1 MRVFITGGSGWIGSG
16 VVPALIAAGHE
27 VTGLARSDASAA
39 ALTAAGA
46 AVRRGDIGDLAVLRE
61 ESLAADAVVHLAF
74 RHDIAF
80 SGRFDE
86 AVDADRAAAEA
97 IGEALA
103 GTGKVFGLASGVPV
117 TDGAAATEADGHD
130 LGTDASGPA
139 RRFAVAEYVLGLAER
154 GVRSM
159 VFRFP
164 IVYGAGDPGF
174 TATMIQ
180 ADRDKGLAAWIGE
193 GTNRWSGVHRDDAA
207 ELIRLAVENAPAGST
222 LHVVGDE
229 GVAIRDLAAVV
240 GERLGIPTGSVAP
253 EDAAAHFGWL
263 AGFLAHD
270 RAASSEATRAL
281 LGWRPEHPSFLADL
295 EEGHYFKS

>member
-16 VVPALIAAGHE
+16 AVRALIAAGHQ
-27 VTGLARSDASAA
+27 VTGLARSDESAA
-39 ALTAAGA
+39 ALAAAGA
-46 AVRRGDIGDLAVLRE
+46 AVRRGDIGDLGVLRDDA
-61 ESLAADAVVHLAF
+61 LAADAVVHLAF

-103 GTGKVFGLASGVPV
+103 GTGKAFGLASGVPV
-117 TDGAAATEADGHD
+117 TEGAAATEADGHD
-130 LGTDASGPA
+130 LGPDASGPA
-139 RRFAVAEYVLGLAER
+139 RRYAIGEYVLGLAER

-174 TATMIQ
+174 TATMVQ
-180 ADRDKGLAAWIGE
+180 VARDKGLAAWIGE

-207 ELIRLAVENAPAGST
+207 DLVRLAVEQAPAGST

-229 GVAIRDLAAVV
+229 GVAIRDLAAVI
-240 GERLGIPTGSVAP
+240 GKRLGVPTGSVAP

-263 AGFLAHD
+263 AGFIGAD
-270 RAASSEATRAL
+270 RAASSEATRQL
-281 LGWRPEHPSFLADL
+281 LGWKPERPGFLADL
-295 EEGHYFKS
+295 EEGHYF

>member
-16 VVPALIAAGHE
+16 AVRALIAAGHQ
-27 VTGLARSDASAA
+27 VTGLARSDDSAA
-39 ALTAAGA
+39 ALAAAGA
-46 AVRRGDIGDLAVLRE
+46 AVRRGDIGDLGVLRDE
-61 ESLAADAVVHLAF
+61 ALAADAVVHLAF

-103 GTGKVFGLASGVPV
+103 GTGKAFGLASGVPV
-117 TDGAAATEADGHD
+117 TEGAAATEADGHD
-130 LGTDASGPA
+130 LGPDASGPA
-139 RRFAVAEYVLGLAER
+139 RRYAIGEYVLGLAER

-174 TATMIQ
+174 TATMVQ
-180 ADRDKGLAAWIGE
+180 VARDKGLAAWIGE

-207 ELIRLAVENAPAGST
+207 DLVRLAVEQAPAGST

-229 GVAIRDLAAVV
+229 GVAIRDLAAVI
-240 GERLGIPTGSVAP
+240 GKRLGVPTGSVAP
-253 EDAAAHFGWL
+253 ADAAAHFGWL
-263 AGFLAHD
+263 AGFIGAD
-270 RAASSEATRAL
+270 RAASSEATRQL
-281 LGWRPEHPSFLADL
+281 LGWKPERPGFLADL
-295 EEGHYFKS
+295 EEGHYF

>member
-16 VVPALIAAGHE
+16 AVRALIAAGHQ
-27 VTGLARSDASAA
+27 VTGLARSDDSAA

-46 AVRRGDIGDLAVLRE
+46 AVRRGDIGDLGVLRDE
-61 ESLAADAVVHLAF
+61 ALAADAVVHLAF

-103 GTGKVFGLASGVPV
+103 GTGKAFGLASGVPV
-117 TDGAAATEADGHD
+117 TEGSATTEADGHD
-130 LGTDASGPA
+130 LGPDASGPA
-139 RRFAVAEYVLGLAER
+139 RRYAIGEYVLGLAER

-174 TATMIQ
+174 TATMVQ
-180 ADRDKGLAAWIGE
+180 VARDKGLAAWIGE

-207 ELIRLAVENAPAGST
+207 DLVRLAVEQAPAGST

-229 GVAIRDLAAVV
+229 GVAIRDLAAVI
-240 GERLGIPTGSVAP
+240 GKRLGIPTGSVAP

-263 AGFLAHD
+263 AGFIGAD
-270 RAASSEATRAL
+270 RAASSEATRQL
-281 LGWRPEHPSFLADL
+281 LGWKPERPGFLADL
-295 EEGHYFKS
+295 EAGHYF

>member
-16 VVPALIAAGHE
+16 AVRSLIAAGHQ
-27 VTGLARSDASAA
+27 VTGLARSDDSAA
-39 ALTAAGA
+39 ALAAAGA
-46 AVRRGDIGDLAVLRE
+46 AVRRGDIGDLGVLRDE
-61 ESLAADAVVHLAF
+61 ALAADAVVHLAF

-103 GTGKVFGLASGVPV
+103 GTGKAFGLASGVPV
-117 TDGAAATEADGHD
+117 TEGAAATEADGHD
-130 LGTDASGPA
+130 LGPDASGPA
-139 RRFAVAEYVLGLAER
+139 RRYAIGEYVLGLAER

-174 TATMIQ
+174 TATMVQ
-180 ADRDKGLAAWIGE
+180 VARDKGLAAWIGE

-207 ELIRLAVENAPAGST
+207 DLVRLAVEQAPAGST

-229 GVAIRDLAAVV
+229 GVAIRDLAAVI
-240 GERLGIPTGSVAP
+240 GKRLGVPTGSVAP

-263 AGFLAHD
+263 AGFIGAD
-270 RAASSEATRAL
+270 RGASSEATRQL
-281 LGWRPEHPSFLADL
+281 LGWKPERPGFLADL
-295 EEGHYFKS
+295 EEGHYF

>member
-16 VVPALIAAGHE
+16 AVRALIAEGHQ
-27 VTGLARSDASAA
+27 VTGLARSDDSAA
-39 ALTAAGA
+39 ALAAAGA
-46 AVRRGDIGDLAVLRE
+46 AVRRGDIGDLGVLRDE
-61 ESLAADAVVHLAF
+61 ALAADAVVHLAF

-103 GTGKVFGLASGVPV
+103 GTGKAFGLASGVPV
-117 TDGAAATEADGHD
+117 TEGAAATEADGHD
-130 LGTDASGPA
+130 LGPDATGPA
-139 RRFAVAEYVLGLAER
+139 RRYAIGEYVLGLAER

-174 TATMIQ
+174 TATMVQ
-180 ADRDKGLAAWIGE
+180 VARDKGLSAWIGE

-207 ELIRLAVENAPAGST
+207 DLVRLAVEQAPAGST

-229 GVAIRDLAAVV
+229 GVAIRDLAAVI
-240 GERLGIPTGSVAP
+240 GKRLGIPTGSVAP

-263 AGFLAHD
+263 AGFIGAD
-270 RAASSEATRAL
+270 RAASSEATREL
-281 LGWRPEHPSFLADL
+281 LGWKPERPGFLADL
-295 EEGHYFKS
+295 EEGHYF

>member
-16 VVPALIAAGHE
+16 VVPALITAGHE
-27 VTGLARSDASAA
+27 VTGLARTDASAA
-39 ALTAAGA
+39 ALAAAGA
-46 AVRRGDIGDLAVLRE
+46 NVRRGDLGDLGILRE
-61 ESLAADAVVHLAF
+61 EALAADAVVHLAF

-80 SGRFDE
+80 SGRFDD

-103 GTGKVFGLASGVPV
+103 GTGKAFGLASGVPV

-130 LGTDASGPA
+130 IGPDATGPL
-139 RRFAVAEYVLGLAER
+139 RRYAVGEYVLGLAER

-174 TATMIQ
+174 TATMVQ
-180 ADRDKGLAAWIGE
+180 VARDKGLAAWIGE

-207 ELIRLAVENAPAGST
+207 DLVRLAVEQAPAGST

-240 GERLGIPTGSVAP
+240 GAKLGIPTGSVAP

-263 AGFLAHD
+263 AGFIGAD
-270 RAASSEATRAL
+270 RAASSEATREL
-281 LGWRPEHPSFLADL
+281 LGWKPERPGFLADL
-295 EEGHYFKS
+295 EEGHYF